1 MKNCS
6 CGVCCFLGIVCAA
19 IVLCCTYFVAKN
31 CSIDINTALLVAI
44 IILSVIVL
52 AVIVAICIYF
62 CSVASVKKE
71 KIKNL
76 KAIENFF
83 YEKSSD
89 SDENKKNQRKPANIK
104 INNPLDE
111 NMLKLIR
118 IYCDT
123 LADI

>member
-6 CGVCCFLGIVCAA
+6 
-19 IVLCCTYFVAKN
+19 FVAKI
-31 CSIDINTALLVAI
+31 CSIDINTALL
-44 IILSVIVL
+44 VIVL

-62 CSVASVKKE
+62 RSAARVKKE

-104 INNPLDE
+104 INKPLDE